1 MKIKS
6 KIISEHMAAIGR
18 KGGRAGTG
26 KAKARTTEQA
36 QKAAN
41 IRWEKWRKEN
51 DSRANNIR

>member
-1 MKIKS
+1 MKTKS
-6 KIISEHMAAIGR
+6 KIISAHMSAIGA

-26 KAKARTTEQA
+26 KAKARTTAQA
-36 QKAAN
+36 RKAAN